1 MMTSRNVDNPR
12 IYAVIPVY
20 NEVVLIESFLRE
32 LAAKLSQ
39 ISINYKIVF
48 VDDGSLDNSKKIIQS
63 FVNQLNIKF
72 ISFSRN
78 FGQEAAIT

>member
-1 MMTSRNVDNPR
+1 MMTCRNVDNPR

-20 NEVVLIESFLRE
+20 NEEVLIEYFLRE

-39 ISINYKIVF
+39 ISINYKIVV

-63 FVNQLNIKF
+63 LVNQLNI
-72 ISFSRN
+72 
-78 FGQEAAIT
+78 